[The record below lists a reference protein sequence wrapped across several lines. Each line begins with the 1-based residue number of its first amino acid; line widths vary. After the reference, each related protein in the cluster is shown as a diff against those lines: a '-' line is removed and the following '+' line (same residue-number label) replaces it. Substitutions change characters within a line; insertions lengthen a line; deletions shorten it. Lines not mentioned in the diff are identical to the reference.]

1 MYNFNKARDKLVFG
15 IPNDNRRNSVVGTFI
30 ILDFCA
36 HAHNTNG
43 GTALFSI
50 ELPPESLS

>member
-1 MYNFNKARDKLVFG
+1 MYNFNKARDKLAFG

-30 ILDFCA
+30 ILDFCG